1 MLMGVLV
8 LREKRN
14 IVESRIGTAHY
25 DITWLSPIP
34 GEVMKSD
41 FLPTPV
47 SSCFKLLKGA
57 QFPRVQKAPWKSSRP
72 SFSL

>member
-8 LREKRN
+8 
-14 IVESRIGTAHY
+14 
-25 DITWLSPIP
+25 WLSPIP